1 MAILQLKRVYEPID
15 KTDGYRVLVDRL
27 WPRGISKEDL
37 HIDLW
42 LKEIAPSDHL
52 RKWFGHDPAKFEEF
66 AHKYRDELQVNPA
79 LFKLRDIVSQNATV
93 TLLYAAHDTEH
104 NQAVVLQQLLSK
116 KPDS

>member
-1 MAILQLKRVYEPID
+1 MATVQLKRVYEPAD
-15 KTDGYRVLVDRL
+15 KSDGYRVLVDRL

-52 RKWFGHDPAKFEEF
+52 RKWFDHDPAKFAEF
-66 AHKYRDELQVNPA
+66 SRKYRGELQVNPA
-79 LFKLRDIVSQNATV
+79 LLKLRDIVAQNPTV

-104 NQAVVLQQLLSK
+104 NQAAVLQALLHK
-116 KPDS
+116 